1 MPVWIAGDV
10 GGTKTRV
17 SLFERVGGRLVQHAE
32 RVYAS
37 AEHASL
43 EEVLALHRRETGAP
57 RAAAACFGVAGPVFE
72 GRASATNLPWGPIE
86 EASLA
91 RALGVPVRLVND
103 VEAAAYGMLAL
114 PDDALVELNPAAS
127 APRRGHV
134 AVIAAGTGLG
144 EAFLLWD
151 GERYHALPGEG
162 GHADFAPRTDE
173 ELELLRWLRA
183 RLLGRVSWERV
194 VSGPGLLELYH
205 FARERSGAAEPDWL
219 ARRMA
224 GEDPSAVVSEVALAA
239 GDAACERALALFVS
253 AYGAEAGNMAVR
265 CLARGGVFVG
275 GGIAPKI
282 LPALQGGA
290 FLEAF
295 CDKGRVEDLLRGL
308 SVRVALDPRA
318 PLLGASA
325 LAEELAAG
333 RAG

>member
-10 GGTKTRV
+10 GGTRTRL
-17 SLFERVGGRLVQHAE
+17 SLFERVAGRLVQHAE

-43 EEVLALHRRETGAP
+43 EEVLARHRRETGAAP
-57 RAAAACFGVAGPVFE
+57 VAAACFGVAGPVFE
-72 GRASATNLPWGPIE
+72 GRAFATNLPWESIE

-91 RALGVPVRLVND
+91 RALGAPVRLVND
-103 VEAAAYGMLAL
+103 LEAAAYGMLAL
-114 PDDALVELNPAAS
+114 PDDALLELNPAA
-127 APRRGHV
+127 APPRRGHA

-151 GERYHALPGEG
+151 GRRHRALPGEG

-183 RLLGRVSWERV
+183 RLGGRVSWERV
-194 VSGPGLLELYH
+194 VSGPGLLDLYR
-205 FARERSGAAEPDWL
+205 FARERSGAAEPAWL
-219 ARRMA
+219 TRRLA
-224 GEDPSAVVSEVALAA
+224 EEDPSAVVSQVALAA
-239 GDAACERALALFVS
+239 GDAACEHALALFVS

-282 LPALQGGA
+282 LPALRSGA

-295 CDKGRVEDLLRGL
+295 TDKGRFEGLLRGIP
-308 SVRVALDPRA
+308 VRVALDPRA
-318 PLLGASA
+318 ALLGASS